1 MLIMCHICFKTFSI
15 YCLLNHHKNKREE
28 KVNKAGMDV
37 LINLMRESFPNVYVY
52 QIITFLGLL
61 YPSKAGKKKICTY
74 ISKALMFLKIRQKVL
89 RVPGPI
95 HFSNFI
101 SHHSLPLSRHTPIS
115 FIECQHSRH
124 RISLS
129 SLCLSYFFT
138 SPLNQQRL
146 EFHDCSVVRTP
157 CFHCRGHS
165 SITAQGL
172 RCPKWHG
179 VAKK

>member
-74 ISKALMFLKIRQKVL
+74 ISKALMFLRIR
-89 RVPGPI
+89 
-95 HFSNFI
+95 
-101 SHHSLPLSRHTPIS
+101 
-115 FIECQHSRH
+115 
-124 RISLS
+124 
-129 SLCLSYFFT
+129 
-138 SPLNQQRL
+138 
-146 EFHDCSVVRTP
+146 
-157 CFHCRGHS
+157 
-165 SITAQGL
+165 
-172 RCPKWHG
+172 
-179 VAKK
+179 